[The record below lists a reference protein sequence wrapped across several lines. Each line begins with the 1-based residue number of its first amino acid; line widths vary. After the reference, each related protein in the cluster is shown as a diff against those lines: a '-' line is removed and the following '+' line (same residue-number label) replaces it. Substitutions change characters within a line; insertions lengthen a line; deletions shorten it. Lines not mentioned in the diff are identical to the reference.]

1 MRRRKRGRRDM
12 RRRKRGGRTEEEY
25 KEEGSGW
32 ITKVLI
38 ARFIVKKKCYRLE
51 KYFLILSL
59 YSTMEALDFLLAN
72 ISFYLLLRQSLF
84 M

>member
-1 MRRRKRGRRDM
+1 MRRRKRGGREMRRRKRGRRDM

-38 ARFIVKKKCYRLE
+38 ARFIVRKMLQTVKL
-51 KYFLILSL
+51 FPNSL
-59 YSTMEALDFLLAN
+59 PSFNIQHSTF
-72 ISFYLLLRQSLF
+72 F
-84 M
+84 